1 MDNISKNAKSDAA
14 EKNTERGKNSE
25 KIEEYSDCKNKKS
38 WVTEIENNGENHGV
52 VKKKQ
57 SVTESTEYLKVTY
70 YVLLF

>member
-1 MDNISKNAKSDAA
+1 MRKVMPLKKTQK
-14 EKNTERGKNSE
+14 EGKNSE

-52 VKKKQ
+52 VRKTQ